1 VSKELTLPKKE
12 VSLAMGLLAWLDQ
25 RKAIKEL
32 QDDVAK
38 LVRIVQDKDL
48 DWSDM
53 RARCKRLLDR
63 TEKAAARVSS
73 SETDTATQDGEAAV
87 VTTMHNGRLSDHQ
100 REIQQKILRRR
111 AGM

>member
-1 VSKELTLPKKE
+1 
-12 VSLAMGLLAWLDQ
+12 MGLLAWLDQ

-63 TEKAAARVSS
+63 TEKAAARANPGVDS
-73 SETDTATQDGEAAV
+73 TDPSTDGETANLTHAA
-87 VTTMHNGRLSDHQ
+87 GRLSDHQ

-111 AGM
+111 AGLS